1 MQSARSN
8 YWDVLRR
15 ELAWP
20 FRCRDIVR
28 ERPPPRQRRDRLE
41 QIAHQKDVP
50 FHLFCIANDVPAC
63 VRDAL
68 ALLVIAAL
76 RPELRPAGNPRIPSS
91 PALPRTAL
99 AQWAASTA
107 EERDAMCPWFAL
119 GGLLEQHGLIVGDDD
134 EVVATSSLLQL
145 VADQSWPA
153 QTIDGVTPLESSI
166 DAHVG
171 VTDDFQ
177 LSKLSAVLGS
187 LGPRAPIVH
196 IVGPRGSGR
205 LRIASALASRRSTP
219 SLLVIDATKITDPRI
234 VEAALCEARVR
245 GAQVIITNCDDVSA
259 ASFAPLVALARTKQT
274 SIWTTSAKCRR
285 WCASALV
292 WTAPAPNVELRR
304 DAWRFEVER
313 RAISVEDETIERLA
327 ALHIERNAITM
338 AATAAAQIYR
348 GSVPYEALADITN
361 LFSEGFSNGMRS

>member
-1 MQSARSN
+1 MQSARSK
-8 YWDVLRR
+8 YWHLLLH

-20 FRCRDIVR
+20 FRCRDVVR

-41 QIAHQKDVP
+41 QIARQNDVP
-50 FHLFCIANDVPAC
+50 FHLFCVANNVPAC

-68 ALLVIAAL
+68 AMLVIAAL
-76 RPELRPAGNPRIPSS
+76 RPELRPAANPRIPSS
-91 PALPRTAL
+91 PALPRNAL
-99 AQWAASTA
+99 AQWAASTG
-107 EERDAMCPWFAL
+107 EERDAMRPWFAL
-119 GGLLEQHGLIVGDDD
+119 GGLLEQHGLVVDDND
-134 EVVATSSLLQL
+134 EVVATSSLLLL

-153 QTIDGVTPLESSI
+153 QTIDGVTLLESSI
-166 DAHVG
+166 DAHAG

-196 IVGPRGSGR
+196 IVGPRGTGR
-205 LRIASALASRRSTP
+205 LRIASALASRRGTS

-245 GAQVIITNCDDVSA
+245 GAQVTITNCDDVSA
-259 ASFAPLVALARTKQT
+259 ASFAPLVALARSKQT

-292 WTAPAPNVELRR
+292 WTVPAPNVELRR
-304 DAWRFEVER
+304 EAWRFEAER
-313 RAISVEDETIERLA
+313 RAISIEEETIERLG
-327 ALHIERNAITM
+327 ALHIDRHAIAMT
-338 AATAAAQIYR
+338 ATAAAQIYR

-361 LFSEGFSNGMRS
+361 LFSKGTHDGM